1 MFRDVFHAT
10 TRPLALHFVGCLC
23 FWINSYLKFTR
34 PVKVWLLQNVNEWW
48 TTKILI
54 VYKTNKTTISV
65 LVCETR
71 RLPVDDC
78 QVSIFRVLL
87 GPLDDQAYFI
97 SENPYKSFYRMKSTV
112 TDISTFYP
120 CIFSCENLPT
130 SQHSSDSSLENAFC
144 CWFLHLMVATQ
155 LFLSVS
161 NALLLD
167 QSRIAVWFSIY
178 TVFYDERS
186 FSSVFVSLDSRD
198 PRSKPMPLDCI
209 P

>member
-1 MFRDVFHAT
+1 MITAKCERVVDDKNF
-10 TRPLALHFVGCLC
+10 
-23 FWINSYLKFTR
+23 
-34 PVKVWLLQNVNEWW
+34 
-48 TTKILI
+48 

-87 GPLDDQAYFI
+87 GPLDDQAYF
-97 SENPYKSFYRMKSTV
+97 YKWKSVQKFLSHEKHGYRHIHV
-112 TDISTFYP
+112 LP

-178 TVFYDERS
+178 TAFYDERS

-198 PRSKPMPLDCI
+198 PRSKPMPLDYI

>member
-1 MFRDVFHAT
+1 MITAKCERVVDDKNFN
-10 TRPLALHFVGCLC
+10 C
-23 FWINSYLKFTR
+23 
-34 PVKVWLLQNVNEWW
+34 LQNEQDDNFCTCMRDSEITCWW
-48 TTKILI
+48 LSGF
-54 VYKTNKTTISV
+54 NFPSSFRSF
-65 LVCETR
+65 R
-71 RLPVDDC
+71 RS
-78 QVSIFRVLL
+78 SIFYKWKSVQKFLSHEKHGYRHIHVL
-87 GPLDDQAYFI
+87 
-97 SENPYKSFYRMKSTV
+97 
-112 TDISTFYP
+112 P

-178 TVFYDERS
+178 TAFYDERS